1 MIGDLR
7 HRVKFLFPLQGRDE
21 TTGAEKQTIIE
32 SAEVWASVEFTAI
45 GSDEMNTA
53 DKITPITAAKVYDPV
68 QVRDYYRYANFA
80 QRSKVQDTKRF
91 TRCETLLY
99 AI

>member
-53 DKITPITAAKVYDPV
+53 DKNHTNHGGKIHDPV
-68 QVRDYYRYANFA
+68 QVRDYYRDADFA

-91 TRCETLLY
+91 T
-99 AI
+99 